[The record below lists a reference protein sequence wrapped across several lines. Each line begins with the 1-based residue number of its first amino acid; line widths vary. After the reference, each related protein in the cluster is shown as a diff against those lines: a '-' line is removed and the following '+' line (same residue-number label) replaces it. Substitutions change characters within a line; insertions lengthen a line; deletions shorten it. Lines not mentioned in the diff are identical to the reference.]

1 MITQELN
8 RGWCIRP
15 GTRGDWERKTNVPC
29 SVLHAMLEAKLAPDP
44 FYRKNEYEK
53 TICQSACDYTFGKRL
68 FVFLS

>member
-15 GTRGDWERKTNVPC
+15 CTRGDWEIKTNVPC

-44 FYRKNEYEK
+44 FYRKNLLN
-53 TICQSACDYTFGKRL
+53 F
-68 FVFLS
+68 